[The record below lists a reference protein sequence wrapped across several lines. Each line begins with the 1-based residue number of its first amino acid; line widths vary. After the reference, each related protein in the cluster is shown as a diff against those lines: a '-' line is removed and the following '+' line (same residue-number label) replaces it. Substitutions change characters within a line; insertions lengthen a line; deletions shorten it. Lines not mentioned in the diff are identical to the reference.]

1 MEGARAAE
9 SSSGGVPEGGA
20 SSSGSGSSSSSGG
33 VADAGDLVASLL
45 ALTASCTAGSA
56 SAVATPTQYHSEGA
70 NPVNVPICKLNGALF
85 WNSGMNIDCD
95 GQTTTHCPGTGS
107 DKDCC
112 YQPDTSFHLQNG
124 MPLSAEDTPY
134 VVIPDNFKYAGLDT
148 TNGGNVFAVI
158 YKGKLQFA
166 VFGDTGPTDII
177 GEASWATANGLGI
190 NPSPAVGGVDNGVTY
205 IVFTGT
211 GTQPADIE
219 SPTESAQLGA
229 TLAQQLIKNN

>member
-1 MEGARAAE
+1 MLVGERVGLQLRLSSGASRSGSGGGSSSG
-9 SSSGGVPEGGA
+9 SSSGGVRRGGA

-107 DKDCC
+107 DEDCC
-112 YQPDTSFHLQNG
+112 YQPTTAFDLQNG
-124 MPLSAEDTPY
+124 MPLSAENTPY

-158 YKGKLQFA
+158 YKVAQFPVLRRQKSPPTSSA
-166 VFGDTGPTDII
+166 KRRGPPRTASGSTRARRSAGSTTG
-177 GEASWATANGLGI
+177 
-190 NPSPAVGGVDNGVTY
+190 
-205 IVFTGT
+205 
-211 GTQPADIE
+211 
-219 SPTESAQLGA
+219 
-229 TLAQQLIKNN
+229 